1 MDSRYKTLNTLDLAE
16 VERELTL
23 MIDLVGEDPD
33 EQGERYILSLIKLAK
48 ALGSKINW

>member
-1 MDSRYKTLNTLDLAE
+1 MDSRYRTLNSLSLAE
-16 VERELTL
+16 VEQELYL

-48 ALGSKINW
+48 ALGSKVNW